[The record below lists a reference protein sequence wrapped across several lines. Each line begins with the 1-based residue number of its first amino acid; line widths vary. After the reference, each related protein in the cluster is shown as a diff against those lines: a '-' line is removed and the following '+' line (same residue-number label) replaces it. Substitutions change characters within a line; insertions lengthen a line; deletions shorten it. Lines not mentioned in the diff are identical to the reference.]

1 MTKTP
6 YRRTGLTKKCCSA
19 LVWHISNAGGLFY
32 HAGRFLVLLR
42 KEISVM
48 SASLSRRLV
57 LSAASAV
64 PALACSAAPAAVTKA
79 RGRATSCIFIWLGG
93 GAAQIDT
100 WDPKAVGD
108 PAQGSRKPGSAYTSI
123 PTAIRDVQVC
133 CHLPAMASR
142 LDRGCIIRSVSHDV
156 IDEHAA
162 AVNRMH
168 IGRPPTGTTVYPSIG
183 SIVSHELGDA
193 QSKVPAYVV
202 MGYPSATRGSGFL
215 GAKHN
220 YIYLIDTA
228 SGPAGLRRP
237 QDVTAFRLDR
247 RQRLLQGMR
256 NSFRSRYS
264 GFRDVEDYVDAGI
277 QGEVLAGPQFASV
290 FDLQQETAD
299 LRAAYGSE
307 FGQRCLLARRLVQ
320 SGVKFVEVA
329 FNLNFINGTGWDTH
343 NDGQLNQHVL
353 IQELDKALSAL
364 IDDLESRSLLDST
377 LVVVATEFGRP
388 PEFDGGGGRGHQGAA
403 FSVPMFGGGL
413 KTGQVIG
420 LTDEFSRRV
429 VEQPV
434 SVPDLHATIFA
445 ALGIDPAKELY
456 DGDRPIPV
464 TDHGTPIAQLFA

>member
-1 MTKTP
+1 MAVGIS
-6 YRRTGLTKKCCSA
+6 RRTA
-19 LVWHISNAGGLFY
+19 
-32 HAGRFLVLLR
+32 
-42 KEISVM
+42 
-48 SASLSRRLV
+48 
-57 LSAASAV
+57 LSAAGATAV
-64 PALACSAAPAAVTKA
+64 LPTAAAALQLPQGKA
-79 RGRATSCIFIWLGG
+79 RSCIFIWLGG

-100 WDPKAVGD
+100 WDPKAIGD
-108 PAQGSRKPGSAYTSI
+108 PAQGSRKPGSAYPSI
-123 PTAIRDVQVC
+123 PTAIRDVQIC
-133 CHLPAMASR
+133 SHLPAMAAR
-142 LDRGCIIRSVSHDV
+142 LDRACLIRSVTHDV

-183 SIVSHELGDA
+183 SIVSHELGDPL
-193 QSKVPAYVV
+193 SKVPAYVV

-237 QDVTAFRLDR
+237 TDVTAARLER
-247 RQRLLQGMR
+247 RQRMLHGMR
-256 NSFRSRYS
+256 GRFRSRYS

-277 QGEVLAGPQFASV
+277 QGEALAGPQFASV
-290 FDLQQETAD
+290 FDLQQESAD
-299 LRAAYGSE
+299 LRTVYGSE

-320 SGVKFVEVA
+320 SGVRFVEVA

-353 IQELDKALSAL
+353 IQELDKALAAL
-364 IDDLESRSLLDST
+364 IDDLEARQLLDST

-403 FSVPMFGGGL
+403 FSVPLFGGGL

-420 LTDEFSRRV
+420 VTDEFSRK
-429 VEQPV
+429 VEQQPV
-434 SVPDLHATIFA
+434 SVPDLHATIVA

-456 DGDRPIPV
+456 DGDRPVPI
-464 TDHGTPIAQLFA
+464 TDHGIPIPQLFS

>member
-1 MTKTP
+1 MAVGIS
-6 YRRTGLTKKCCSA
+6 RRTA
-19 LVWHISNAGGLFY
+19 
-32 HAGRFLVLLR
+32 
-42 KEISVM
+42 
-48 SASLSRRLV
+48 
-57 LSAASAV
+57 LSAAGATAV
-64 PALACSAAPAAVTKA
+64 LPTAAAALQLPQGKA
-79 RGRATSCIFIWLGG
+79 RSCIFIWLGG

-100 WDPKAVGD
+100 WDPKAIGD
-108 PAQGSRKPGSAYTSI
+108 PAQGSRKPGSTYPSI
-123 PTAIRDVQVC
+123 PTAIRDVQIC
-133 CHLPAMASR
+133 SHLPAMAAR
-142 LDRGCIIRSVSHDV
+142 LDRACLIRSVTHDV

-183 SIVSHELGDA
+183 SIVSHELGDPL
-193 QSKVPAYVV
+193 SKVPAYVV

-237 QDVTAFRLDR
+237 TDVTAARLER
-247 RQRLLQGMR
+247 RQRMLHGMR
-256 NSFRSRYS
+256 GRFRSRYS

-277 QGEVLAGPQFASV
+277 QGEALAGPQFASV
-290 FDLQQETAD
+290 FDLQQESAD
-299 LRAAYGSE
+299 LRTAYGSE

-320 SGVKFVEVA
+320 SGVRFVEVA

-353 IQELDKALSAL
+353 IQELDKALAAL
-364 IDDLESRSLLDST
+364 IDDLEARQLLDST

-403 FSVPMFGGGL
+403 FSVPLFGGGL

-420 LTDEFSRRV
+420 VTDEFSRK
-429 VEQPV
+429 VEQQPV
-434 SVPDLHATIFA
+434 SVPDLHATIVA

-456 DGDRPIPV
+456 DGDRPVPI
-464 TDHGTPIAQLFA
+464 TDHGIPIPQLFS

>member
-6 YRRTGLTKKCCSA
+6 YRRTGLTKKCCLA

-42 KEISVM
+42 KEKSVM

-133 CHLPAMASR
+133 CHLPAMAAR

-237 QDVTAFRLDR
+237 QDVTAVRLDR

>member
-1 MTKTP
+1 MP
-6 YRRTGLTKKCCSA
+6 ARCS
-19 LVWHISNAGGLFY
+19 IIFAGSCTHVATVCRDLL
-32 HAGRFLVLLR
+32 RFLLVKDVSAMAASVSRRSVLT
-42 KEISVM
+42 
-48 SASLSRRLV
+48 SASF
-57 LSAASAV
+57 AAT
-64 PALACSAAPAAVTKA
+64 AAYSGAGLAAVRP
-79 RGRATSCIFIWLGG
+79 RGKATSCIFIWLGG

-100 WDPKAVGD
+100 WDPKGLGD
-108 PAQGSRKPGSAYTSI
+108 PTQGARKPGSAYSSI

-133 CHLPAMASR
+133 CHLPAMAAR

-168 IGRPPTGTTVYPSIG
+168 IGRPPTGTTIYPSIG

-193 QSKVPAYVV
+193 QSKVPSYVV

-237 QDVTAFRLDR
+237 LDVTAARLSR

-256 NSFRSRYS
+256 DSFRARYS

-290 FDLQQETAD
+290 FDLQQESAD

-320 SGVKFVEVA
+320 NGVKFVEVA

-403 FSVPMFGGGL
+403 FSVPIFGGGL

-456 DGDRPIPV
+456 DGDRPVPI
-464 TDHGTPIAQLFA
+464 TDHGTPIAQLFG